1 MTYMSKKVKTGR
13 VVWVKINIG
22 HSRAK
27 FLHFM
32 RGIADYSFKSW
43 ETVILNALASLLIVM
58 RLGQVGFLD
67 SKY

>member
-1 MTYMSKKVKTGR
+1 MG
-13 VVWVKINIG
+13 KIDIER
-22 HSRAK
+22 SRAK
-27 FLHFM
+27 FSDFM
-32 RGIADYSFKSW
+32 RGIASYSFKSW